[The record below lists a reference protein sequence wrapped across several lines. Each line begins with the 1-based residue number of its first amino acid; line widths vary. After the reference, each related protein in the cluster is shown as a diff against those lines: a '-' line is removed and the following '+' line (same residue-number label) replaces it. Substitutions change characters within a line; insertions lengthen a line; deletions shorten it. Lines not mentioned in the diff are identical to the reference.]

1 MKDLVEYLA
10 KNLVDKPDAVRVREH
25 RGEYVVRVEL
35 SVDPEEKGKVI
46 GREGKIARAM
56 RALVNAA
63 AAREGRR
70 GVLEIE

>member
-10 KNLVDKPDAVRVREH
+10 KNLVDTPDAVQVREH
-25 RGEYVVRVEL
+25 RGDYVIRIIL
-35 SVDPEEKGKVI
+35 NVDGEEKGKVI

-56 RALVNAA
+56 RTIVNAA
-63 AAREGRR
+63 ASREGRR

>member
-10 KNLVDKPDAVRVREH
+10 KNLVDQPDSVQVREH
-25 RGEYVVRVEL
+25 RGDYVIRVML
-35 SVDPEEKGKVI
+35 TVDPEEKGKVI

-63 AAREGRR
+63 AAREGKR